1 MRSRRSS
8 RPSWS
13 SNALTLAAAGSLSR
27 TPVVPAVLLSRVVLS
42 CTDMLCPPGS
52 GYPLRTFPQRTNTAV
67 AEPVPLYG
75 DGVGFR
81 VVRARS
87 TDGAR
92 RLRAREAPPA
102 RPPRP
107 RRDDHRCLGRA
118 ERTADQGIL
127 QGSPDAEAEPGPG
140 AAHRSPAA
148 ASDHPQGGLQAHA
161 LPAGAPAHRCAPGC
175 GARRRLLPAGP

>member
-1 MRSRRSS
+1 MRSTMTSTPPYSYVWSPSRYRSSKKSWYRRPEQPPGWTAMRSRRSS

-52 GYPLRTFPQRTNTAV
+52 GYPLRTFPPRTNTAV

-118 ERTADQGIL
+118 ERAADQGIRE
-127 QGSPDAEAEPGPG
+127 GSPDAEA
-140 AAHRSPAA
+140 
-148 ASDHPQGGLQAHA
+148 
-161 LPAGAPAHRCAPGC
+161 
-175 GARRRLLPAGP
+175 